1 MNEQTQ
7 FIRRP
12 TDRAAWLDAIR
23 PFIGGSEVAALCN
36 ASRFKTPIDLFLAK
50 TGRATDDE
58 PQDADAALRL
68 LRGQH
73 DESLVAEEYTRR
85 TGRQVR
91 NYGYI
96 VTRGHARADVDRLVV
111 PDGEKVASFHEEVR
125 AAGIL
130 ECKVSDSPDWDEDEP
145 PPYYE
150 AQVQLYMELLDLPWA
165 DIAAI
170 LTKPRFRFKLYHV
183 ERDRAIGAEL
193 LRRIEAFWTRCI
205 VPDDAE
211 AVTPFVRNLADARAL
226 FPRGGGE
233 AKEADADTAARIRA
247 LRKTEADIKALTV
260 HADKLRGEI
269 ASAMGDADALTV
281 DGKTVCTFRA
291 PKPTDRIDFK
301 AAFADLALAL
311 HADAM
316 QTASIISAH
325 RTLVNG
331 ARRFMLKAEKPES

>member
-1 MNEQTQ
+1 MDTQ
-7 FIRRP
+7 YIKRP
-12 TDRAAWLDAIR
+12 TDRAAWLETIR

-170 LTKPRFRFKLYHV
+170 LTKPRFRFNLYHV

-193 LRRIEAFWTRCI
+193 LRRIEAFWSACI

-211 AVTPFVRNLADARAL
+211 AVTPFVRSLADARSL

-233 AKEADADTAARIRA
+233 AVEADADTAGRIRA
-247 LRKTEADIKALTV
+247 LRKTEADIKQLTA
-260 HADKLRGEI
+260 HADKLKGEI
-269 ASAMGDADALTV
+269 AAAMGDAAALTV

-301 AAFADLALAL
+301 GAFEDLALAL

-316 QTASIISAH
+316 QTAGIISKH
-325 RTLVNG
+325 RSIVNG
-331 ARRFMLKAEKPES
+331 ARRFLLKAEKPES

>member
-1 MNEQTQ
+1 MNTETNY
-7 FIRRP
+7 IRRP
-12 TDRAAWLDAIR
+12 ADRAAWLETIR

-50 TGRATDDE
+50 TGRAPDDE

-96 VTRGHARADVDRLVV
+96 VVRGHARADVDRLVV

-145 PPYYE
+145 PIYYA

-193 LRRIEAFWTRCI
+193 VRRIEAFWHDAI
-205 VPDDAE
+205 IPDDVDA
-211 AVTPFVRNLADARAL
+211 ASAFVRNLADARAL
-226 FPRGGGE
+226 FPNGGGE
-233 AKEADADTAARIRA
+233 AKEADADTAGRIRA
-247 LRKTEADIKALTV
+247 LRKTEADIKQLTA

-269 ASAMGDADALTV
+269 AAAMGDADALTV

-301 AAFADLALAL
+301 GAFEDLALAL

-316 QTASIISAH
+316 QTAGIVSKH

-331 ARRFMLKAEKPES
+331 ARRFLLKAEGSAK